1 MLSTNFK
8 SNPSKKQ
15 NGQIGIIII
24 LLMTILLTLGI
35 SLGLRTSK
43 KQEVSIEQEE
53 STRVFNSAESG
64 VERALS
70 EIYEKEKQGETVEDE
85 VVPGDD
91 NEEYQIETKSE
102 LEMYID
108 QGISVKAPLD
118 NTTDDVDIDWWLE
131 RGTDCASDQPS
142 AVIVSI
148 YNDDGGNITS
158 RYLGFDPCNSDRNNN
173 FENPSSSP
181 RAGYN
186 YRATVSLQAGD
197 AYLRVT
203 PLYNSSKVYL
213 SSGAISQGQYDISS
227 RATDSDATVAKAI
240 DVSRSLPAAPSFMDY
255 ALISGANLSK

>member
-70 EIYEKEKQGETVEDE
+70 KIYRQEKQGNPVGDE
-85 VVPGDD
+85 IVAGDD

-118 NTTDDVDIDWWLE
+118 NTTDVDIDWWLE
-131 RGTDCASDQPS
+131 RGTDCANDQPS

-148 YNDDGGNITS
+148 YNNSGGNITS
-158 RYLGFDPCNSDRNNN
+158 RYLGFDPCHSDRNNN
-173 FENPSSSP
+173 FDNPSSSP

-186 YRATVSLQAGD
+186 YRATISLQAGD

-213 SSGAISQGQYDISS
+213 SGGAISQGQYDISS